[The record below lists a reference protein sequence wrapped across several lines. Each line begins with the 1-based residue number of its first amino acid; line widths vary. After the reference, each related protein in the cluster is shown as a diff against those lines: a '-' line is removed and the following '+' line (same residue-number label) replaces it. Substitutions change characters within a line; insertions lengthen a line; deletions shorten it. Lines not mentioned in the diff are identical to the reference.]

1 MKRWIFL
8 TLLLIAVAGLLA
20 ACGGAEANVRKTIE
34 EAAASVEDGL
44 NQRDLAR
51 VQSFFATET
60 EGANAEG
67 LTHTWQALQNFSQGL
82 TNSTRVQLHSFE
94 VQEVAV
100 HEQGNLARAT
110 YRLHLS
116 VLRDGQV
123 IFGFVAT
130 QNLALTRIGG
140 QWLISGGD
148 QAQLSEIVGQWPL
161 PSAQSSH

>member
-34 EAAASVEDGL
+34 EFAAAIEDGL
-44 NQRDLAR
+44 NQGDLAQ
-51 VQSFFATET
+51 VQSFFVTET
-60 EGANAEG
+60 EGANTDG
-67 LTHTWQALQNFSQGL
+67 LTNTWQALQTFSQGL
-82 TNSTRVQLHSFE
+82 NNSTRVQVHSFE

-123 IFGFVAT
+123 AFGFVAT
-130 QNLALTRIGG
+130 QNLALMRTGG
-140 QWLISGGD
+140 QWRISGGD
-148 QAQLSEIVGQWPL
+148 EAQLTDVIGQWPL
-161 PSAQSSH
+161 PSAQFSN